1 MGSQIISVISRMHS
15 NFATHFKWAMSAN
28 VCYKDLQSDHITIPE
43 LDIVEINKNI
53 KINNELLISAIE
65 QLTGKSIYIQLNE
78 SEQSHINND
87 AHKTIWNK
95 TGIKIEYT
103 TQIVTIDGSAIDGD
117 IIIKMMN
124 NEIISAKFYALNED
138 LIAPIQLKRL
148 DQLCRNND
156 GYVLERGALIEKL
169 KLKSNSLIH
178 GWIKSHLD
186 AKDFENIKAYFSIYL
201 INLVDVFLYK
211 QLISKWE
218 NVKQRNLYDD
228 VV

>member
-53 KINNELLISAIE
+53 KINNELLINAIE

-103 TQIVTIDGSAIDGD
+103 TQIVTIDG
-117 IIIKMMN
+117 
-124 NEIISAKFYALNED
+124 L
-138 LIAPIQLKRL
+138 
-148 DQLCRNND
+148 
-156 GYVLERGALIEKL
+156 
-169 KLKSNSLIH
+169 SLIH
-178 GWIKSHLD
+178 I
-186 AKDFENIKAYFSIYL
+186 
-201 INLVDVFLYK
+201 
-211 QLISKWE
+211 
-218 NVKQRNLYDD
+218 
-228 VV
+228 